1 MTGVVNKKFCVLV
14 SPDHWCVVRPPLE
27 KDIPTIVNYTFWLQ
41 LHSKFP
47 WIHTVRRDVKWH
59 NVCKVMY
66 LSYIH
71 MKHQKAP
78 FYAFLGVPVL
88 LHRTKGAGP
97 RLSRLHKFSS
107 GMRFDQHLSSS
118 SNKAL
123 VDYASIILGI
133 VGASEHEELCWY
145 VQYTFLIRWPEYC
158 KLAISFDQVH
168 CSLIPSNK
176 FMFTARI
183 VFRGL
188 HTAFSNARIQPLR

>member
-1 MTGVVNKKFCVLV
+1 
-14 SPDHWCVVRPPLE
+14 
-27 KDIPTIVNYTFWLQ
+27 
-41 LHSKFP
+41 
-47 WIHTVRRDVKWH
+47 
-59 NVCKVMY
+59 MY
-66 LSYIH
+66 LLYIH

-78 FYAFLGVPVL
+78 FYAFLGPGVPVL

-145 VQYTFLIRWPEYC
+145 VEYTFLIRCPEHC
-158 KLAISFDQVH
+158 KLASLSTKCTVASFPVA
-168 CSLIPSNK
+168 SFFYVYSKNL
-176 FMFTARI
+176 
-183 VFRGL
+183 L
-188 HTAFSNARIQPLR
+188 

>member
-1 MTGVVNKKFCVLV
+1 MIDVRSELLGVWQSVL
-14 SPDHWCVVRPPLE
+14 E
-27 KDIPTIVNYTFWLQ
+27 NYTFDCSCIQ
-41 LHSKFP
+41 NFH
-47 WIHTVRRDVKWH
+47 WICTVRCDIKWH

-97 RLSRLHKFSS
+97 WLSRLHRFSS

-133 VGASEHEELCWY
+133 VGPSKHEELCWY
-145 VQYTFLIRWPEYC
+145 VEYTFLIRLREHC
-158 KLAISFDQVH
+158 KLAISFD
-168 CSLIPSNK
+168 
-176 FMFTARI
+176 
-183 VFRGL
+183 
-188 HTAFSNARIQPLR
+188 